1 MVGYGSEDTY
11 LGRFRKT
18 KALYISTG
26 YVVTEYGAVGEVAVE
41 YDTVEPYLE
50 RSGRL

>member
-1 MVGYGSEDTY
+1 M
-11 LGRFRKT
+11 
-18 KALYISTG
+18 YISTG
-26 YVVTEYGAVGEVAVE
+26 YVVTEYGAVGEDAVE